1 MDIVIRATVAFFLIF
16 LLTRVVGRREL
27 SSMEPF
33 DLILLVVLGD
43 LVQQGVT
50 QSDYSLTGTLLAI
63 ATFGVLSV
71 VLSYTNFKVRRL
83 RPLLQ
88 GEPIVLVEH
97 GRPIEGNLRRE
108 RITVEELAAE
118 ARLQSISSI
127 SDVRWAV
134 LETNGKI
141 SFLTGAT

>member
-1 MDIVIRATVAFFLIF
+1 M
-16 LLTRVVGRREL
+16 
-27 SSMEPF
+27 
-33 DLILLVVLGD
+33 
-43 LVQQGVT
+43 QQGVT

-71 VLSYTNFKVRRL
+71 VLSYANFKVRRL

-88 GEPIVLVEH
+88 GEANRARRAW
-97 GRPIEGNLRRE
+97 RPIEGNLRRE

-118 ARLQSISSI
+118 VRLQSISSI

-141 SFLTGAT
+141 SFLTGAM